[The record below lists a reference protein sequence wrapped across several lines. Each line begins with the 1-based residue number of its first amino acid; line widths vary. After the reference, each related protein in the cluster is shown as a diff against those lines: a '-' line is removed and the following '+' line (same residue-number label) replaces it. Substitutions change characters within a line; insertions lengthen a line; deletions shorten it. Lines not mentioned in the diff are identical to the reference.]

1 VLIEGDGV
9 GIELPGGWDGRIR
22 RCEAGGE
29 GPASRGRRGLIT
41 LHAANFPLPAEDGDY
56 GTTATS
62 AMPRRG
68 VFATLIEFRP
78 GGGLKPGAGLYA
90 PRGVP
95 AELGPEDFAPET
107 MLRALPGQA
116 GAQRFFTEAGRPFCL
131 YAVIGGRQA
140 REHVPRLSE
149 ALRAVRIS

>member
-1 VLIEGDGV
+1 MLIEGDGV
-9 GIELPGGWDGRIR
+9 GIELPAGWDGRIR
-22 RCEAGGE
+22 RREAQGGE
-29 GPASRGRRGLIT
+29 PGRGRRGLVT

-56 GTTATS
+56 GTSATS

-78 GGGLKPGAGLYA
+78 GGGLKPGVGLYA

-95 AELGPEDFAPET
+95 ALSGEDFAPET

-140 REHVPRLSE
+140 QPLVPRLGE